1 MIIAAVAPFD
11 PFGKGSVT
19 VLALL
24 GLRLGGLVLVAPV
37 FSAKPIP
44 PMVRV
49 GIVVLFTLLLQPLA
63 LSTAHAD
70 AALTFESAFA
80 ETLIGFAIGL
90 GAALI
95 VGAADAAGELIA
107 IQVGLSGAALF
118 DPLTNQQGPALGQFC
133 SFFALTLML
142 ALNGHIMMIDALAT
156 STRMLPVGGTLD
168 LVGGSRAMVGMGG
181 QLFGL
186 GLKFAAPVI
195 AVILIANVSLAIL
208 GRAAPQL
215 NILSVAF
222 PIQIGVGLVGF
233 AATIPVIAMF
243 FNGWQGMYGSMLSH
257 SLGALSHVPPMAA
270 R

>member
-1 MIIAAVAPFD
+1 MPFD
-11 PFGKGSVT
+11 LFAPGIGPT
-19 VLALL
+19 LILLAC
-24 GLRLGGLVLVAPV
+24 RVGGMLLVAPV

-44 PMVRV
+44 PMLRV
-49 GIVVLFTLLLQPLA
+49 GFVLLLTVLLQPVARVTA
-63 LSTAHAD
+63 LG
-70 AALTFESAFA
+70 AASLNFESAFA
-80 ETLIGFAIGL
+80 ESLIGFAIGL

-142 ALNGHIMMIDALAT
+142 ALNGHLVMIEALAT
-156 STRMLPVGGTLD
+156 STRVVPIGSTLD
-168 LVGGSRAMVGMGG
+168 LVRGARAMVGMGG

-186 GLKFAAPVI
+186 GLRFAAPVI

-222 PIQIGVGLVGF
+222 PIQIGVGLVAF
-233 AATIPVIAMF
+233 AATIPIIAMF
-243 FNGWQGMYGSMLSH
+243 FNGWQGTYESLLSQ
-257 SLGALSHVPPMAA
+257 SLGALSHAPIPGAP
-270 R
+270 

>member
-1 MIIAAVAPFD
+1 MTAAVAPFD
-11 PFGKGSVT
+11 LFAPASAT
-19 VLALL
+19 VMALL
-24 GLRLGGLVLVAPV
+24 GLRVGGLVLVAPI

-44 PMVRV
+44 PMLRV
-49 GIVVLFTLLLQPLA
+49 GIVVLLTILLQPAALA
-63 LSTAHAD
+63 TARAG
-70 AALTFESAFA
+70 AALTPESAFA
-80 ETLIGFAIGL
+80 ETMIGFAIGL

-107 IQVGLSGAALF
+107 IQIGLSGAALF

-142 ALNGHIMMIDALAT
+142 ALDGHLVMLDAMAR
-156 STRMLPVGGTLD
+156 SARVLPVGSTLD
-168 LVGGSRAMVGMGG
+168 LVGGARAMVGMGG
-181 QLFGL
+181 ELFGL
-186 GLKFAAPVI
+186 GLRFAAPVI

-222 PIQIGVGLVGF
+222 PIQIGVGLVAF

-243 FNGWQGMYGSMLSH
+243 FNGWQGTYESMLTH
-257 SLGALSHVPPMAA
+257 SIGALSHVRATGGP
-270 R
+270 